1 MPANLIAK
9 SISIRGAPPL
19 SHKDLERVMRLAD
32 KHDIRAPIHRYRFD
46 QNEMREAWRKMEQR
60 EEFEA
65 PVVALEERQGGAMRM

>member
-1 MPANLIAK
+1 
-9 SISIRGAPPL
+9 
-19 SHKDLERVMRLAD
+19 MRLAD

-46 QNEMREAWRKMEQR
+46 PDEMREAWRKMEQR